1 MPALNGAVVLVTGA
15 NGGLG
20 RHFVAQALQ
29 RGAAKV
35 YAAARTPAE
44 WDDTRVVPLQLDVTD
59 AGSVAA
65 AAAVADDVS
74 ILINNAGAFNGA
86 SVSGDQLAS
95 RALFETNYWGAL
107 AVADAFA
114 PQLRARH
121 GALLNVL
128 SVLSWLGRGDT
139 YSATK
144 AALWSA
150 TNTLRVQ
157 WAVDDVHVA
166 ALHLGYTDTPMTVAV
181 TAEKNDPADVVR
193 AAYDGLEAAAFEIL
207 ADTVS
212 QQVKAGLAGP
222 SRASTRSSRR
232 WRREPRTQLHLGRS
246 QGTRRRRTPVEW
258 ARFLCPDR
266 KRATS
271 SPAGWRHHR
280 NRPRRDR

>member
-1 MPALNGAVVLVTGA
+1 MPALQGAVVLVTGA

-20 RHFVAQALQ
+20 RHFVSQALQ

-35 YAAARTPAE
+35 YAAARTPRE
-44 WDDTRVVPLQLDVTD
+44 WDDARVVPLPLDVTD
-59 AGSVAA
+59 AGSVVA
-65 AAAVADDVS
+65 AAAVADDVT
-74 ILINNAGAFNGA
+74 IVINNAGAFNGA

-157 WAVDDVHVA
+157 V
-166 ALHLGYTDTPMTVAV
+166 G
-181 TAEKNDPADVVR
+181 
-193 AAYDGLEAAAFEIL
+193 
-207 ADTVS
+207 
-212 QQVKAGLAGP
+212 
-222 SRASTRSSRR
+222 
-232 WRREPRTQLHLGRS
+232 
-246 QGTRRRRTPVEW
+246 RRRR
-258 ARFLCPDR
+258 
-266 KRATS
+266 
-271 SPAGWRHHR
+271 
-280 NRPRRDR
+280 PRRCPAPGLHRHPDDRRA